1 MRVNFSQYVEGEKLS
16 VSSFMLSLI
25 NLGQNEKISTKKIND
40 KKHIEEKER
49 EEVVQEIMSKKQQEL
64 VNQLI
69 EFLQSNK
76 HIKELSLQDS
86 WYCTRTIETL
96 AQSSS
101 LQNLR
106 KLNLNLE
113 DIDVEAIKTLAKSP
127 HLQNLE
133 KLIIHSRSIDCK
145 IVEAIAELRD
155 HRIEFDKLF
164 SNEYQ
169 IFYRFLLSKVYFDNQ
184 IAGEKDVEK
193 MVMDSALF
201 DPREKV
207 IEYILENPDRYPLSI
222 NSQDRIPGKPLL
234 HFAARMGML
243 ELVKILMRNGGDVNT
258 INDGET
264 PLHLAAKYVYTK
276 PMLDLIKIGLSINSI
291 NAYNLAG
298 KRNATEVV
306 QALIKAGADI
316 NAVNRTGETPLTT
329 ADNAKNTDL
338 SRLIVNH
345 ITKLEAIELYISDQ
359 NLQKKMNL

>member
-169 IFYRFLLSKVYFDNQ
+169 IFS
-184 IAGEKDVEK
+184 
-193 MVMDSALF
+193 
-201 DPREKV
+201 
-207 IEYILENPDRYPLSI
+207 
-222 NSQDRIPGKPLL
+222 
-234 HFAARMGML
+234 
-243 ELVKILMRNGGDVNT
+243 
-258 INDGET
+258 
-264 PLHLAAKYVYTK
+264 
-276 PMLDLIKIGLSINSI
+276 
-291 NAYNLAG
+291 
-298 KRNATEVV
+298 
-306 QALIKAGADI
+306 
-316 NAVNRTGETPLTT
+316 
-329 ADNAKNTDL
+329 
-338 SRLIVNH
+338 
-345 ITKLEAIELYISDQ
+345 
-359 NLQKKMNL
+359 